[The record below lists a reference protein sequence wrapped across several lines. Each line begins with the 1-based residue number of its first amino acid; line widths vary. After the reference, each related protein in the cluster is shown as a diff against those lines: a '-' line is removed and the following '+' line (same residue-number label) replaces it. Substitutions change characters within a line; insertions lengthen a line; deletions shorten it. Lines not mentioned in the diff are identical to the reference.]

1 MKIFDFFLFIYLI
14 KKSFSATERQLE
26 TPEDS
31 ETADNP
37 LVFNTLFK
45 NLKEEWTR
53 TMSDYVSQYIYM
65 VPVPYRTPVD
75 FFENVTKVPCLMRGG
90 FLLEEANSEK
100 DVIDFSIIAPNKTV
114 IYQSESIG
122 GIFNLNLTEKG
133 IYTILFN
140 NKVLHREVKPTII
153 MNSGQN
159 LMVEK
164 ENLSESEKK
173 LDSLLAFFQ
182 KFEQD
187 NKLNRGFRI
196 KGEKQLSSN
205 NTYFF
210 VFSLIETIVL
220 IGVSSWQYYYLKHLF
235 EIKGSL

>member
-1 MKIFDFFLFIYLI
+1 MKIFVFFLFIYLI
-14 KKSFSATERQLE
+14 KKYFSATERQLE
-26 TPEDS
+26 TPEES
-31 ETADNP
+31 ESADNP

-75 FFENVTKVPCLMRGG
+75 FFENITKVPCLMRGG

-114 IYQSESIG
+114 IYKSESIG

-133 IYTILFN
+133 LYTILFN

-173 LDSLLAFFQ
+173 LDSLIAFFK
-182 KFEQD
+182 KFDQD

-210 VFSLIETIVL
+210 IFSLIETIVL

-235 EIKGSL
+235 EVKGSL

>member
-26 TPEDS
+26 TPEES

-100 DVIDFSIIAPNKTV
+100 DVIDFSILAPNNTQIFHSV
-114 IYQSESIG
+114 SFG
-122 GIFNLNLTEKG
+122 AIFNLNLTEKG
-133 IYTILFN
+133 LYTIIFN
-140 NKVLHREVKPTII
+140 NRVMSREVKPTFI
-153 MNSGQN
+153 MNAGQN

-164 ENLSESEKK
+164 EKLSASEQK
-173 LDSLLAFFQ
+173 LDSLFSFFK
-182 KFEQD
+182 KFEQET
-187 NKLNRGFRI
+187 KLNRGFRR
-196 KGEKQLSSN
+196 KGDKLLSST

-210 VFSLIETIVL
+210 VFSLLETIVL
-220 IGVSSWQYYYLKHLF
+220 IGVSAWQYYYLKHLF
-235 EIKGSL
+235 EVKGSL